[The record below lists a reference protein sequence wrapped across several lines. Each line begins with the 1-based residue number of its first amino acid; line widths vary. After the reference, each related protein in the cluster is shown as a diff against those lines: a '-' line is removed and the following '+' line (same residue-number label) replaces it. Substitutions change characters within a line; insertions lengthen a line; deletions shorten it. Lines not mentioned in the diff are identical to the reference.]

1 MAFDFSTIGA
11 RLDALDTLA
20 AGAQR
25 GSGLEDLVVEVFES
39 LPGVCV
45 AERNLL
51 TGFGEA
57 ELDSTWINGAPERGL
72 IGFGRDV
79 LMECKSSA
87 DPLNSTGVEHF
98 ASQAGRRCVPWS
110 LIVALNGITGDSET
124 VRNAQLEIRRYAE
137 NSTWVMVLIADELR
151 EMRSADHLAAVIAG
165 KRNRQF
171 GKMTAVTLTAQEIA
185 QLDPNRGQISF
196 SRGLEGFERAIREE
210 VDRVINEILDAAGT
224 LPDVTDDR
232 AAVERAAESLQ
243 ALATGYGEWKKDQA
257 EDPLMYSVRG
267 FVLDV
272 GAAFARLLPEDTID
286 DEWRRIVRFEIRNQ
300 TPRHLGAHA
309 GHELWDL
316 LSGYYVRQVKAF
328 ENHTRRTAVLAILAL
343 VLEEIIAID
352 NIDPADVFDDYD
364 HYGDHDEPA

>member
-11 RLDALDTLA
+11 RLDALDTLT
-20 AGAQR
+20 AGARR

-39 LPGVCV
+39 LPGVRV
-45 AERNLL
+45 AERNVLA
-51 TGFGEA
+51 GFGEA
-57 ELDSTWINGAPERGL
+57 ELDSIWINGAPEQGL

-87 DPLNSTGVEHF
+87 EPLNSTGVAHF
-98 ASQAGRRCVPWS
+98 ASQAERRRVQWS
-110 LIVALNGITGDSET
+110 LIVALNGITGDLET
-124 VRNAQLEIRRYAE
+124 SRNAQLEIRRYAE
-137 NSTWVMVLIADELR
+137 GGTWVMVLVADELR
-151 EMRSADHLAAVIAG
+151 EVRSADHVAAVIAA

-171 GKMTAVTLTAQEIA
+171 GKMTAATLTAQEIA
-185 QLDPNRGQISF
+185 QLDPDRGQISF
-196 SRGLEGFERAIREE
+196 SRGREGLERAIREE
-210 VDRVINEILDAAGT
+210 EDRVVNEILDAAAT
-224 LPDVTDDR
+224 LPDVTDDP

-243 ALATGYGEWKKDQA
+243 ALAARYGEWNEDQA
-257 EDPLMYSVRG
+257 EDPLMYIVRG

-300 TPRHLGAHA
+300 APRRLGAHA

-316 LSGYYVRQVKAF
+316 LSGYYVRQVKTF
-328 ENHTRRTAVLAILAL
+328 KNHDRRTAVLAILAL
-343 VLEEIIAID
+343 VLEEIVAID